1 MQPRSSMA
9 TVLPASSPGPRGPC
23 CWVIPSARCATSG
36 STRNGR
42 RVGFSTTPPRQ
53 KPAGDISPAAGA
65 SRHHHQPWARCAPGR
80 SPARDPWRSGGDGRE
95 GGPDPRA
102 HRPGLRQPSGAEPSE
117 RASEPSP
124 TRWSPGQPSSSSA
137 LGPAPRPLQPRR
149 PAPTVGAPSLL
160 ELLDLLQAQPRALV
174 DAEVAQHLL
183 HRLCVSVL
191 HGCGGPGRPRLAS
204 PRPPPRL
211 RLALGPRAR
220 ATAGARARTAVSPPL
235 SPPPP
240 PLLLL
245 GRCRRRFR
253 LTGR

>member
-1 MQPRSSMA
+1 MVSQLRRRGRNPRGTSAQPQEPPGTTTSPGLAAPREGHRLETPGGREWGGMGGREA
-9 TVLPASSPGPRGPC
+9 PTRVRTAPASGSRRA
-23 CWVIPSARCATSG
+23 PS
-36 STRNGR
+36 
-42 RVGFSTTPPRQ
+42 
-53 KPAGDISPAAGA
+53 
-65 SRHHHQPWARCAPGR
+65 
-80 SPARDPWRSGGDGRE
+80 
-95 GGPDPRA
+95 RA
-102 HRPGLRQPSGAEPSE
+102 SE

-245 GRCRRRFR
+245 GRRRRRRRGCGRFR